1 MKLLKTLNLRF
12 AALMVMP
19 LLVAALLTGCASPN
33 TFVKTMDNTWAS
45 VEVRTDVTYADAWN
59 SVMDV
64 LVKRFDIEV
73 LSQQDGYARTTW
85 LYSWTGKMDE
95 NYRVRV
101 TIKFAPDHSKVEV
114 KSEAEYGGV
123 GNWVPGY
130 DARLLET
137 MKTDIMGRIGRTTR

>member
-1 MKLLKTLNLRF
+1 MKTKKY
-12 AALMVMP
+12 
-19 LLVAALLTGCASPN
+19 LTSVLAVLFIFFVGCSTPK
-33 TFVKTMDNTWAS
+33 TFVRTMEQTWATI
-45 VEVRTDVTYADAWN
+45 EVRNEVPYTDAWN
-59 SVMDV
+59 SVIDV
-64 LVKRFDIEV
+64 LVKRFDLEV

-85 LYSWTGKMDE
+85 LYSWTGKMNE

-114 KSEAEYGGV
+114 KSEAEYGGP
-123 GNWVPGY
+123 GSWVAGY